1 MPNLHHE
8 CGGGCAG
15 TGAAGQSE
23 PWLWS
28 EADHYWLLKPTSP
41 GTHPLKRSS
50 GILGEQLPSP
60 ACELPELPFSALPGM
75 LHLSCGCQPLEDFC
89 HVSYVRKAG
98 LC

>member
-1 MPNLHHE
+1 MSVVGAVL
-8 CGGGCAG
+8 A

-28 EADHYWLLKPTSP
+28 EADQYWLLKPASP
-41 GTHPLKRSS
+41 GTQPVKRNS

-60 ACELPELPFSALPGM
+60 ACELELPFSALPGM
-75 LHLSCGCQPLEDFC
+75 SHLSCGCQPLEDFC

-98 LC
+98 PCC